1 MREIFKVIYKVLC
14 GKICF
19 LFSKFIIIP
28 NPEQE
33 REGGKQGWMEGEENR
48 PLCGESLV
56 EVLIGN
62 RLFKLWTSVILK
74 NYKRKELEI
83 SRVKSLNIS

>member
-1 MREIFKVIYKVLC
+1 
-14 GKICF
+14 
-19 LFSKFIIIP
+19 
-28 NPEQE
+28 
-33 REGGKQGWMEGEENR
+33 MEGEENR

-62 RLFKLWTSVILK
+62 RLFKLRTSVILK

>member
-1 MREIFKVIYKVLC
+1 
-14 GKICF
+14 
-19 LFSKFIIIP
+19 
-28 NPEQE
+28 
-33 REGGKQGWMEGEENR
+33 MEGEENR

-74 NYKRKELEI
+74 NYEKELEI
-83 SRVKSLNIS
+83 SRVKSL

>member
-1 MREIFKVIYKVLC
+1 
-14 GKICF
+14 
-19 LFSKFIIIP
+19 
-28 NPEQE
+28 
-33 REGGKQGWMEGEENR
+33 MEGEENR

-74 NYKRKELEI
+74 KNIRERTRNKQGE
-83 SRVKSLNIS
+83 KSLNIS